1 MRTLPLPGRLRRP
14 VSSLIAA
21 FALSGVAVS
30 GPVRAADATP
40 VQTVEATILAPLRF
54 AQDPTYSSWPGGQ
67 RQIWAAAGSNGQVG
81 YTFALTC
88 EEDGV
93 CVEGGRFDL
102 DVVSGTTGLEDLDIT
117 FYASFNP
124 VVSTGGFNTRA
135 LGGEEYT
142 IPDGSR
148 FAIVTMYNGLNA
160 AFRFRAWSS
169 DAATARI
176 RGLQPAPLPLAPG
189 IHPNFGFEGDRVSAW
204 KKRLKSRSHV
214 VIGIIDTGVNPYHL
228 AYRRP
233 EYTIHPSLYIEGFP
247 ADVPAL
253 GLDFG
258 ASDYVSA
265 RNGDDGAVWSQVA
278 GRKLY
283 WIPGTNIIGA
293 YSVRDETGTPPAG
306 VVQRPIIDDNGHG
319 TGTSSV
325 AAGTGL
331 SFLTRAP
338 FGSNPEALLVIIEG
352 LGHEAMEWALHQ
364 PWIDFVSGSY
374 GNPLAIPYNDLVDGF
389 AQEVPVVQQELGQY
403 EYRYSAP
410 FVLRDGRTALFSAGN
425 GISRTGIAYDRYS
438 SIRPTS
444 GPSWVVTVGA
454 ISPRNEQDYGWHSVP
469 ADISSYGNHWPAAA
483 PFSLD
488 GEVEFGGTSN
498 ATPVTAGVFSKALL
512 EVRRALGDAVE
523 GIHVNETSSGTES
536 VPALGPAIAGGS
548 ASDGVLTR
556 VELQDAVYRTA
567 RPGQVD
573 PETYLFDP
581 LVVPDSPLY
590 FTMQGYGLAN
600 LASAGRATD
609 VLLGRAPMPARPDV
623 DAWIAGI
630 DVIRDS
636 VWPPPSYPSSSES
649 SLQAATEEE
658 GGTTAATAPEFRL
671 ELSAANPVRNA
682 ASFRFQLPAASPAR
696 LEIFDLAGRRVAV
709 AADGGYPAGVHSVG
723 WDRRDASGAT
733 VRPGLYLYR
742 LTAGAHRGEGK
753 LVLAP

>member
-1 MRTLPLPGRLRRP
+1 MRTFPPGERFLPLVAL
-14 VSSLIAA
+14 LLAA
-21 FALSGVAVS
+21 FACSAIA
-30 GPVRAADATP
+30 PEPAWAADPAP
-40 VQTVEATILAPLRF
+40 AQTVEATILAPLRF

-88 EEDGV
+88 EEDGA

-102 DVVSGTTGLEDLDIT
+102 DLVSGTTGLEDLDIA

-124 VVSTGGFNTRA
+124 VVSTGTYARRA

-160 AFRFRAWSS
+160 SFRFRAWTS

-176 RGLQPAPLPLAPG
+176 RGLQPAPLPLTSG
-189 IHPNFGFEGDRVSAW
+189 IHPGFGLVGDRVAAW
-204 KKRLKSRSHV
+204 KNRLKSRSHV

-247 ADVPAL
+247 ADAPAL
-253 GLDFG
+253 GINLNG
-258 ASDYVSA
+258 SDYVAA
-265 RNGDDGAVWSQVA
+265 RNGDDAAVWSQVG

-293 YSVRDETGTPPAG
+293 YSVRDEPGTPPVG
-306 VVQRPIIDDNGHG
+306 VVQRPIIDDAGHG

-325 AAGTGL
+325 AGGAGF
-331 SFLTRAP
+331 SFMTRAP

-352 LGHEAMEWALHQ
+352 LGHEAMEWALNQ

-374 GNPLAIPYNDLVDGF
+374 GNSLAIPYNDLVDGF
-389 AQEVPVVQQELGQY
+389 AQTEPVVQETLGQY

-523 GIHVNETSSGTES
+523 GIHVHETSNGNTS

-567 RPGQVD
+567 RPGHVD
-573 PETYLFDP
+573 PETYLYDP
-581 LVVPDSPLY
+581 LVVPDTPLY
-590 FTMQGYGLAN
+590 FTMQGYGVAN
-600 LASAGRATD
+600 VASAARATD
-609 VLLGRAPMPARPDV
+609 VLLGREAMPARPEV
-623 DAWIAGI
+623 DTWMAGI
-630 DVIRDS
+630 DLIRDT
-636 VWPPPSYPSSSES
+636 VWPPPSYSSTTTS
-649 SLQAATEEE
+649 SLQAATEDGGGAE
-658 GGTTAATAPEFRL
+658 GPALGFRL
-671 ELSAANPVRNA
+671 ESNAPNPVTNA
-682 ASFRFQLPAASPAR
+682 TSFRFHLPAASAAR
-696 LEIFDLAGRRVAV
+696 LEIFDLSGRRVAV
-709 AADGGYPAGVHSVG
+709 AADGAYPAGVHSVR
-723 WDRRDASGAT
+723 WDRRNASGAT

-742 LTAGAHRGEGK
+742 LTAGSFRGEGK
-753 LVLAP
+753 MVLAP